1 MELRSV
7 NVSARLLEN
16 YVPFISGESP
26 LISEGSFTVTPILA
40 ILLVVGGALV
50 LVFLIISTY
59 LCVRKQADSVRRYA
73 HWGDLLGIGCLQ
85 DLLGIGCP
93 LRA

>member
-1 MELRSV
+1 MY

-73 HWGDLLGIGCLQ
+73 HWGPNFKIYGVYDGRIAKLVEM
-85 DLLGIGCP
+85 
-93 LRA
+93 R